1 MKEVLYTIY
10 LLSQDKGR
18 GVNFLN
24 LFKSLNKF
32 GAAFVKHFLLCFRIY
47 LFSLSLTFYLIGEA
61 GNGQGSM
68 TKRDVVPYDGSKSHI
83 ATYNF
88 CYLCK
93 ERLDTYHDDQ
103 DESWYFIDTRQV
115 RFSCLQS
122 RASGQ
127 AGNSAAAE

>member
-18 GVNFLN
+18 GVNFLES
-24 LFKSLNKF
+24 FKFSTEF
-32 GAAFVKHFLLCFRIY
+32 GAELVKHFLLCFRIY